1 MAASLTIADRRSERL
16 LVSAAFVTNL
26 GNAIQLTASAVLVL
40 AAEGTTLSVGWLF
53 IATAVPQVLLS
64 MPFGQIADRFDRRVL
79 CALAD
84 LTSAA
89 TAFALPLWM
98 LLGGPL
104 NVAIYL
110 ANFVLAVVA
119 ALFMPASN
127 ALIRERVEHG
137 RLGQFNANF
146 EVATQAGTLLACAA
160 CGFVIELFGVMPLF
174 IFNGLTFLISA
185 ALIIALGRHRGSI
198 SQPQTDGDVTS
209 KDVPDVSPLSLPLL
223 GTLYGVGQA
232 IIMVSNTILVVLIV
246 QTFRS
251 GYGLLGVVDAL
262 AGVGILAA
270 AATYSRVRERM
281 GNLRIALFG
290 YLGCAAVMA
299 LEPFHVVVLV
309 ALIPLSGLTFG
320 LARVAARTELMRNV
334 APERAGRVFGTTNA
348 AGLVFSAAA
357 TLAISNLIDRSETR
371 YGFFALSILVAVVVI
386 ATVAQLQRKSTV
398 RWVPRHTPAP
408 HLVKETS

>member
-1 MAASLTIADRRSERL
+1 MAASPTIADRRAERL
-16 LVSAAFVTNL
+16 LVPAAFVTNL

-64 MPFGQIADRFDRRVL
+64 MPFGRLADRLDRRVL

-84 LTSAA
+84 LASAA
-89 TAFALPLWM
+89 TALALPLWM

-104 NVAIYL
+104 NVATYL
-110 ANFVLAVVA
+110 ANFILAVVA

-127 ALIRERVEHG
+127 ALIRERVEQG

-160 CGFVIELFGVMPLF
+160 CGFFIELFGVMPLF
-174 IFNGLTFLISA
+174 IFNGFTFLISA
-185 ALIIALGRHRGSI
+185 ALIIALGRPRESI
-198 SQPQTDGDVTS
+198 ATPQAGHDVTS
-209 KDVPDVSPLSLPLL
+209 QDVPSAPSLSLPLL

-251 GYGLLGVVDAL
+251 GYGLVGVVDAL

-270 AATYSRVRERM
+270 AATYRWVKGRTS
-281 GNLRIALFG
+281 NLRIALFG

-299 LEPFHVVVLV
+299 LEPFHVVGLIM
-309 ALIPLSGLTFG
+309 LIPVSGLTFG

-334 APERAGRVFGTTNA
+334 APASAGRVFGATNA

-371 YGFFALSILVAVVVI
+371 YGFFALSLLVAVVVI
-386 ATVAQLQRKSTV
+386 ATVVQLQRRSALRWIPRRVPVRTV
-398 RWVPRHTPAP
+398 PM
-408 HLVKETS
+408 ETS